1 MSLPMLTKS
10 VLARPSARD
19 SRMPVAVAEDFQ
31 SSFSSDMDSASG
43 VSRRSV
49 EHTRPAHRVARS
61 RIRSL
66 PNWHHPSTALADV
79 GKSIPAGFHL
89 TRGKLLPLFPLRT
102 KEPVVAPVVAPA
114 KISHAALCLPVPHI
128 HAPQTLFHRCFP
140 AHHATLCRVV
150 PHPAKLCRKHPFL
163 YVVQEVASSNLAGPI
178 FCRGI
183 CQNPAAAKAA
193 RRFCFPSLHVLP
205 FPVLLASYV
214 NVPFLPGFV
223 ASPALTAWFFPI
235 SAAGL
240 WRKVATAPHP

>member
-163 YVVQEVASSNLAGPI
+163 YGVQEVAGSNPAGPI
-178 FCRGI
+178 LS
-183 CQNPAAAKAA
+183 K
-193 RRFCFPSLHVLP
+193 P
-205 FPVLLASYV
+205 FAQRIGGRLVV
-214 NVPFLPGFV
+214 
-223 ASPALTAWFFPI
+223 
-235 SAAGL
+235 
-240 WRKVATAPHP
+240 